1 MACVRLKR
9 TQRKRMGT
17 PPSLRQRVLEYF
29 EATTESSYLSNWSGA
44 TLALHFGL
52 SDASTRSHE
61 ESLERS
67 NHVLAERAGVSAGT
81 RVLDAGCG
89 VGGSAI
95 WLAKERGAKVVGITL
110 SERQVE
116 LAVGF
121 AARAGVSNSTDFLVR
136 DYLETGFAPGS
147 FDVVW
152 NLESLCHAADPKA
165 YLAHVK
171 ELLVEGGRFVC
182 LDLFRGDG
190 GDPSFCDEM
199 CRGWVLPSL
208 RGRGEIAGM
217 LIDLGFSEV
226 TEVDLTRDVRRS
238 ASTMRQMALARMAM
252 LSREE
257 APDPTYLGHT
267 KGALGASGGL
277 LSGAVHYAFVG
288 GKRAK

>member
-1 MACVRLKR
+1 
-9 TQRKRMGT
+9 MGT
-17 PPSLRQRVLEYF
+17 PQSLRQQVLEYF
-29 EATTESSYLSNWSGA
+29 DATTESSYLSNWSGD

-67 NHVLAERAGVSAGT
+67 NQLLAERAGVSVGT

-95 WLAKERGAKVVGITL
+95 WLARDRGAKVVGITL

-116 LAVGF
+116 LALGF
-121 AARAGVSNSTDFLVR
+121 AARAGVSDSTDFLVR
-136 DYLETGFAPGS
+136 DYLATGFASSS
-147 FDVVW
+147 FEVVW
-152 NLESLCHAADPKA
+152 NLESLCHAADPHA
-165 YLAHVK
+165 YLAHAK
-171 ELLVEGGRFVC
+171 ELLVDGGRFVC

-208 RGRGEIAGM
+208 RGRGEIAAM
-217 LIDLGFSEV
+217 LIELGFSEV
-226 TEVDLTRDVRRS
+226 TELDLTQEVKRS
-238 ASTMRQMALARMAM
+238 AVTMRQMALARMAI
-252 LSREE
+252 LSREP
-257 APDPTYLGHT
+257 APNPISLAHT
-267 KGALGASGGL
+267 AGALGASGGL

-288 GKRAK
+288 GKRGR